1 VVKNVVDIDKDEILK
16 NIQKIQNENGLDI
29 TTDIKNFSIEM
40 ET

>member
-16 NIQKIQNENGLDI
+16 NIQKIQNENGLGI

>member
-1 VVKNVVDIDKDEILK
+1 MVKNVVDIDKDEILK